1 MNIVSTDVVSN
12 ELKNIIKHTWMGTA
26 EAVKLFSRLSCISES
41 SPARCSDVTVTVSC
55 IYDSM
60 SAGSADESLTS

>member
-12 ELKNIIKHTWMGTA
+12 ELKNRIKHTWMSTA

-41 SPARCSDVTVTVSC
+41 SPAVTVTVCC
-55 IYDSM
+55 IYDPM
-60 SAGSADESLTS
+60 SAGSGDESLTS